1 MSSPGPPGETTVSP
15 VESLC
20 LGSSA
25 NQAVLTRISSADG
38 LVDVAFSLEDRDSV
52 VDHVV
57 IGVKR
62 KRGRKVD
69 LIKFVVQG
77 GLPSKRS

>member
-1 MSSPGPPGETTVSP
+1 VR
-15 VESLC
+15 
-20 LGSSA
+20 
-25 NQAVLTRISSADG
+25 TRISSADG